1 MKTRTRNL
9 KRLLSWL
16 LCLSMV
22 AGLLPATV
30 LAADAPAI
38 TTEALETATV
48 GVTYSAE
55 LTATASDP
63 NGELTWEAE
72 GLPNG
77 LALSGSGE
85 TATLLGTPIEA
96 GTFTV
101 TVTVTETIPA
111 AEPEEP
117 AAQEAG
123 PDGVTEPAGE
133 SQPTVLTASRTYTLT
148 VAEAPANEPINEPA
162 ANAPLTDGAGATRG
176 ITADGTVSATIYTED
191 TGTGGFTGETT
202 EFAVDQAGLIL
213 HLMDFEGTV
222 PSGWSVESIAFYP
235 TDGSDQWGSVFW
247 FNGTE
252 DYPCHNGTK
261 NDKLY
266 VNGTYNGVFQIL
278 QFTPN
283 GSNGSAELTPGTY
296 KILVYVGNGLD
307 YPNYEETLYLS
318 DEAFTITAAAGP
330 GVPVITTGTLP
341 EATVG
346 VSYETTLTANP
357 TTTGGSL
364 SWALASGSSLPN
376 GLQLDANTGTIS
388 GTPTTAGS
396 STFTVQVTETPT
408 EGEPLT
414 GTKEL
419 TLTVKEAAAPTITTT
434 SLPLAFLGEPYNAQL
449 AATAGSGGTLS
460 WSITS
465 GNQSEWLTLDGATGA
480 LSGTVPDSAATG
492 PISLTFQVTETLGG
506 NITRTATKELA
517 LTVTK
522 KLEITNTTTS
532 FNPARGEEFTLTLEA
547 NLEDVTWSRK
557 SGSLP
562 SNLNLTGNTISG
574 TVSAYEQDGEYSYTV
589 IARSP
594 DGQTAE
600 QTFTF
605 TLGSLFYF
613 TLPADLDD
621 DAIGRSASLRA
632 TLDGKEVTLWSGKL
646 TGQGQTLTVNSAY
659 AGKTVTDVKLTTYLN
674 RGEVVLAEKTGNT
687 ELKDS
692 DSAELT
698 AKPDPIITLPAFTY
712 GRLDGYVSAWF
723 ADSSGWR
730 YNSGD
735 LAASSETFILKAS
748 TNTYQYRSDGKTD
761 YDLYGTPT
769 FSGTGVSGGAD
780 SGYTYSG
787 SNGSGGAITVTYP
800 KLEKQTVTFTLQMM
814 AGGTPGTE
822 VALNRASLNI
832 TQYVNGS
839 NIRAQAQ
846 IQNNTTATAE
856 LYTGLEANLSLLNA
870 GGCYLKVTT
879 IEQVENAHT
888 VTYYTSEHTQATL
901 LITPKLADESE
912 DLQTYAKNLTSSK
925 LSPTIKV
932 NGDEWTIGSIYAG
945 RSVGRS
951 TTSRIWNSKHAD
963 SITELAGGAAY
974 TLSWPTYE
982 GIQTGTFFGTW
993 PGDQLTASVEVP
1005 IDLKGGV
1012 LLSLTNSDSTSVS
1025 LQDWWYSEDG
1035 TWITSGRT
1043 TSLYTRSMDY
1053 SFYCPGD
1060 NGTYGFLLLPREAQP
1075 IGMTWDEA
1083 VAYFKGMPALT
1094 NVTVEDNTVTKE
1106 TFTVSSVET
1115 ANARY
1120 LTLPNS
1126 TLSGPAQF
1134 TSTEELLSF
1143 TGGIQLDTGV
1153 DGKLESLRIDAA
1165 GVDHKVAFQISSVQ
1179 IGGKSYNYTG
1189 IQLGGGDFPKDTL
1202 NSVQFTTYYQID
1214 FSEPISLPCTF
1225 TVYGNAM
1232 TANSDV
1238 KLSPSV
1244 KLTGVTG
1251 VSAEKADAWQS
1262 LGTVTAQAPAL
1273 SVSIPAS
1280 TGIDIVPAY
1289 LTIPGSGGTVDI
1301 YDGETLVVSG
1311 AREGEVEIPL
1321 EKISSSRTTSH
1332 DLSFRWNKK
1341 PNGMENVSDV
1351 PYEVTVLHTNGLPT
1365 LVSQQLQISNNLSRG
1380 WSTCSRDQMY
1390 SYGSANPPYFR
1401 AVCEIAHYDNIK
1413 GGITFLFQLLD
1424 GTTVT
1429 QTGAQTGHDGDIWT
1443 FTSKSFRSSS
1453 PVIGVSI
1460 IFEVD
1465 WDKVNY
1471 LLEYNAPKLPD
1482 DSPSRDIT
1490 DEVFTETVV
1499 IPSREH
1505 NIQFSQLPEKLPDNA
1520 TQELWEQIQ
1529 ELQGEIEAIYERDG
1543 GQAGF
1548 YIIDLGNDQFLPA
1561 LDMINDLDT
1570 GYIPQGDT
1578 GTTTMTRPLTQGQ
1591 LQGELGS
1598 GEWSRYAFTEPGE
1611 IGSGEIT
1618 GMEVYTQSVTTESG
1632 VQASITI
1639 ATDGSSTVEFV
1650 TAQGTGTGTNPYT
1663 LPESGTYSTGSG
1675 LAGSGGFSF
1684 TTFES
1689 DGMSVFSN
1697 FCGDVTTGSNTIKD
1711 ITAAVTGAEATGLFK
1726 PLEQGLGAYSFTKDM
1741 MDGVSNEIT
1750 LMDLLNAPNSWL
1762 SSPCAQKLTP
1772 QFRTNMQ
1779 NQINNFI
1786 KDVRDAEGWNMAVTG
1801 ANYVLGAGG
1810 LVGMFSNP
1818 FTATV
1823 SIVGGVGAWL
1833 GGKLTSQKIDNVQ
1846 RQAAV
1851 LKDTIDLQ
1859 ITATAIRNNDQEC
1872 MPDKRGRMDAANRGS
1887 GGGYGT
1893 GSGRGGSMST
1903 YRVCIDPSGIV
1914 YEAVLSNPVE
1924 GATVTLYTDE
1934 SGYTPAYSAD
1944 SNGVPVMVNTDGSP
1958 AAPTNSYSG
1967 NGKLTTPV
1975 DSTIPAETVLTTGTD
1990 GRFQWMVEQGLWY
2003 VTAYK
2008 DGYEPGNS
2016 GNDVAAVVSAGGRKW
2031 LPVAPEQLN
2040 VNIPL
2045 VSYEAPTVKVEAR
2058 SDGVYLTFSKY
2069 MDEDTLTADG
2079 AFQINGENAAV
2090 TLLNSEKAPD
2100 NINYQGG
2107 TAPSYTSQVK
2117 LAVTDGITLSG
2128 NVTVTISPNVLS
2140 YAGVPCE
2147 SSTVTG
2153 TVSTGALVTA
2163 PTIDH
2168 SGGQVAYGTAVTLT
2182 IPDGAAVY
2190 YTTDGTDPAL
2200 DDNGQPTG
2208 TTIRY
2213 YEGQPIVI
2221 TRTMTIRAVAVK
2233 YGESSEVISETFTVP
2248 DTGGDIPDDPDDPD
2262 DEPDTPATPG
2272 GTTGGG
2278 SSGYA
2283 VSVPASSSIRGG
2295 SITVN
2300 PRRADKGDTVTI
2312 TVKPD
2317 DGYELNTL
2325 TVTDAKGNELE
2336 VTDKGSGKYTFSM
2349 PGSSVKI
2356 QVSFKAIAEQVAN
2369 PFTDVY
2375 ESDYYYDAVM
2385 WAVANGVTNGTSAT
2399 TFSPGVTVTRA
2410 QMVTFLWRAYG
2421 SPKATG
2427 SNPFADVS
2435 ADAYYYDAVLWAVA
2449 NGITV
2454 GTSATTFSPDAPV
2467 TRSQAV
2473 TFQWRA
2479 AGSPVVTGDSF
2490 DDVAADAY
2498 YAQAVTWAVANGI
2511 TVGTG
2516 AGKFSPDAPVT
2527 RAQAVTFLWRELA

>member
-1 MKTRTRNL
+1 
-9 KRLLSWL
+9 
-16 LCLSMV
+16 MV
-22 AGLLPATV
+22 TGLLPATAM
-30 LAADAPAI
+30 AADAPAI
-38 TTEALETATV
+38 TTEALAEATV
-48 GVTYSAE
+48 GEEYTAA
-55 LTATASDP
+55 LTATASEQ
-63 NGELTWEAE
+63 NGELNWEAA

-77 LALSGSGE
+77 LALTGSGE
-85 TATLLGTPIEA
+85 TAALLGTPTEA
-96 GTFTV
+96 GTFIV

-111 AEPEEP
+111 PAEEP
-117 AAQEAG
+117 ATADLAEGAEPTEG
-123 PDGVTEPAGE
+123 AEPA
-133 SQPTVLTASRTYTLT
+133 QPTVRTASREYTLT
-148 VAEAPANEPINEPA
+148 VAEAPANDPADEPA

-213 HLMDFEGTV
+213 DLRSFNQTV
-222 PSGWSVESIAFYP
+222 SSSWSVESIAFYP
-235 TDGSDQWGSVFW
+235 TDGSSEWGTVFW

-252 DYPCHNGTK
+252 GYPCNNGEA

-266 VNGTYNGVFQIL
+266 VDGAYNGVFQIL
-278 QFTPN
+278 EFTPN
-283 GSNGSAELTPGTY
+283 GSSGSAGLTPGTY
-296 KILVYVGNGLD
+296 QVLVYVGNGQTGDAYQEL
-307 YPNYEETLYLS
+307 YYLS
-318 DEAFTITAAAGP
+318 DETFTITGAAGP
-330 GVPVITTGTLP
+330 GVPVITTATLP

-357 TTTGGSL
+357 TTTGGTL
-364 SWALASGSSLPN
+364 SWELASGSSLPA
-376 GLQLDANTGTIS
+376 GLALGTDGKIT
-388 GTPTTAGS
+388 GTPTAAGS

-419 TLTVKEAAAPTITTT
+419 TLTVKEAAGPTITTAE
-434 SLPLAFLGEPYNAQL
+434 LPLAFLGESYTAQL
-449 AATAGSGGTLS
+449 EATAGSGGTLS

-465 GNQSEWLTLDGATGA
+465 GTLPTGLTLSSDGKLT
-480 LSGTVPDSAATG
+480 GTVPADDTAMGSV
-492 PISLTFQVTETLGG
+492 SLTFRVTETLGG
-506 NITRTATKELA
+506 GITRTATKELT
-517 LTVTK
+517 LTVTQ
-522 KLEITNTTTS
+522 KLAITNETTS
-532 FNPARGEEFTLTLEA
+532 FNPTRGEAFNLTLEA
-547 NLEDVTWSRK
+547 NLEGVTWSRK

-562 SNLNLTGNTISG
+562 SNLRLSGSTISG

-613 TLPADLDD
+613 TLPADLDS
-621 DAIGRSASLRA
+621 DAIGRYASLKA
-632 TLDGKEVTLWSGKL
+632 MLDNNQVTLWSGTL
-646 TGQGQTLTVNSAY
+646 SRESGQKLTVNSAY
-659 AGKTVTDVKLTTYLN
+659 AGETVTAVKLTTYLN
-674 RGEVVLAEKTGNT
+674 QGDVILATAGNIALT
-687 ELKDS
+687 DGQN
-692 DSAELT
+692 AELT
-698 AKPDPIITLPAFTY
+698 AADNPIITLPAFTY
-712 GRLDGYVSAWF
+712 GKLDNYVSAWF
-723 ADSSGWR
+723 ADNSGWR

-735 LAASSETFILKAS
+735 LADSSETFTLKAS
-748 TNTYQYRSDGKTD
+748 ANAYQYRSAGGTQ
-761 YDLYGTPT
+761 YDLYGTPS
-769 FSGTGVSGGAD
+769 FSGNDGVSGN
-780 SGYTYSG
+780 SYTP
-787 SNGSGGAITVTYP
+787 SNGSGSAITVTYP
-800 KLEKQTVTFTLQMM
+800 TLTKQPVTFTLQLME
-814 AGGTPGTE
+814 GGTTGTE
-822 VALNRASLNI
+822 VALNRASLSI
-832 TQYVNGS
+832 TQYVNGQS
-839 NIRAQAQ
+839 VRTTAQ
-846 IQNNTTATAE
+846 IQNNTTATAQ
-856 LYTGLEANLSLLNA
+856 LYTGLEANLSLLSA
-870 GGCYLKVTT
+870 GGCYLQNST
-879 IEQVENAHT
+879 IESLDTSNE
-888 VTYYTSEHTQATL
+888 VTYYTSEHTRAAL
-901 LITPKLADESE
+901 LITPKLVNGASD
-912 DLQTYAKNLTSSK
+912 DLLTYAKNLTSSK
-925 LSPTIKV
+925 LSPTITVGEDK
-932 NGDEWTIGSIYAG
+932 WTIGSIYAG
-945 RSVGRS
+945 LSAGKS
-951 TTSRIWNSKHAD
+951 TTSRIWSYNNTSGIEA
-963 SITELAGGAAY
+963 LAGGAAY

-1012 LLSLTNSDSTSVS
+1012 LLSLTNSDNTSVS
-1025 LQDWWYSEDG
+1025 LQDWWYAEDG
-1035 TWITSGRT
+1035 TWITSGGIT
-1043 TSLYTRSMDY
+1043 TLYTRSMDY

-1060 NGTYGFLLLPREAQP
+1060 NGKYGFLLLPREAQP

-1401 AVCEIAHYDNIK
+1401 AVCEIAHYKNIQ
-1413 GGITFLFQLLD
+1413 GRITFLFQLLD

-1429 QTGAQTGHDGDIWT
+1429 QIGAQTGHDGDIWT
-1443 FTSKSFRSSS
+1443 FTSNSFKSSS
-1453 PVIGVSI
+1453 PVIGVSVL
-1460 IFEVD
+1460 FDVN
-1465 WDKVNY
+1465 WDKVNDF
-1471 LLEYNAPKLPD
+1471 LEYNAPKLPD

-1499 IPSREH
+1499 IPSWEH
-1505 NIQFSQLPEKLPDNA
+1505 NIQFSKIPD
-1520 TQELWEQIQ
+1520 TLTETEIQ
-1529 ELQGEIEAIYERDG
+1529 EMAEQVKTLQTKIENIYEEND

-1548 YIIDLGNDQFLPA
+1548 YLIDIGTGQFADSFLPA
-1561 LDMINDLDT
+1561 RDMINDLDT
-1570 GYIPQGDT
+1570 SYIPQGDT
-1578 GTTTMTRPLTQGQ
+1578 GTTTMTRPLNQEQ

-1598 GEWSRYAFTEPGE
+1598 GEWSRYAFTEPGDP
-1611 IGSGEIT
+1611 GSGETT

-1639 ATDGSSTVEFV
+1639 ATDGNTTVEFAM
-1650 TAQGTGTGTNPYT
+1650 AQGTGTGSQGF
-1663 LPESGTYSTGSG
+1663 LPPSDVSGTGSG

-1684 TTFES
+1684 TNFAS
-1689 DGMSVFSN
+1689 DNMSVFSN

-1772 QFRTNMQ
+1772 QFRTNML

-1823 SIVGGVGAWL
+1823 SVVGGVGSWL
-1833 GGKLTSQKIDNVQ
+1833 AGKLTSQKIDNVQ

-1859 ITATAIRNNDQEC
+1859 ITATAIRNNDREC
-1872 MPDKRGRMDAANRGS
+1872 MPKYNGADPANRGAGS
-1887 GGGYGT
+1887 GYGT
-1893 GSGRGGSMST
+1893 GSGRGGST
-1903 YRVCIDPSGIV
+1903 APYRVCIDPSGVV

-1924 GATVTLYTDE
+1924 DATVMLYTDGI
-1934 SGYTPAYSAD
+1934 SYIPTYTD
-1944 SNGVPVMVNTDGSP
+1944 NVMVNTNGSP
-1958 AAPTNSYSG
+1958 ATPANAGSASNAALTAPEEN
-1967 NGKLTTPV
+1967 
-1975 DSTIPAETVLTTGTD
+1975 STIPAETVLTTGAD

-2008 DGYEPGNS
+2008 EGYQPGDS
-2016 GNDVAAVVSAGGRKW
+2016 GNDVAAVVNAGNLNW

-2069 MDEDTLTADG
+2069 MDEGTLRADG
-2079 AFQINGENAAV
+2079 AFELTDSAGQKITIAKVE
-2090 TLLNSEKAPD
+2090 LLNSEQAPS
-2100 NINYQGG
+2100 NINYSGE
-2107 TAPSYTSQVK
+2107 APSYTSQVK
-2117 LAVTDGITLSG
+2117 LTVAESTVLSG
-2128 NVTVTISPNVLS
+2128 DVAVAIAETVVS
-2140 YAGVPCE
+2140 YAGVPRRDR
-2147 SSTVTG
+2147 TYNG
-2153 TVSTGALVTA
+2153 TVQEGTLTVEVPEVKGKT
-2163 PTIDH
+2163 
-2168 SGGQVAYGTAVTLT
+2168 GQVEYGTTVTLT

-2190 YTTDGTDPAL
+2190 YTTDGSKPAF

-2233 YGESSEVISETFTVP
+2233 YGEFSEVISETFTVP
-2248 DTGGDIPDDPDDPD
+2248 DTGGDIPDIPDDPDDPD

-2295 SITVN
+2295 SITVS

-2317 DGYELNTL
+2317 DGYELDTL
-2325 TVTDAKGNELE
+2325 TVTDSKGSELE
-2336 VTDKGSGKYTFSM
+2336 LTDKGSGKYTFAM
-2349 PGSSVKI
+2349 PGSNVKI
-2356 QVSFKAIAEQVAN
+2356 QVSFREIAAQAVN
-2369 PFTDVY
+2369 PFTDV
-2375 ESDYYYDAVM
+2375 STGDYYYNSVL
-2385 WAVANGVTNGTSAT
+2385 WAVANGVTSGASAT
-2399 TFSPGVTVTRA
+2399 TFAPNATVTRA
-2410 QMVTFLWRAYG
+2410 QAMTFLWRAHG

-2427 SNPFADVS
+2427 SNPFTDIS

-2449 NGITV
+2449 NGVTN

-2479 AGSPVVTGDSF
+2479 AGSPAATGNSF

-2498 YAQAVTWAVANGI
+2498 YAGAVTWAVANGI
-2511 TVGTG
+2511 TNGTG
-2516 AGKFSPDAPVT
+2516 GNKFSPEVTVT